1 MPQGAWRVPARIVF
15 VCAVARTKPPGVTY
29 SFIAM
34 PFCTQCGHQVTD
46 ADAFC
51 ANCGRA
57 QGVPPPFAARPVFH
71 PAGPQGDPLAGLSPR
86 TASILCYIPT
96 VGWIAAVVVLAARK
110 FKTEH
115 VVRFH
120 AFQGLYLFAAWLV
133 VQWVVHPIIAS
144 MPEHFVRADHILEG
158 ILLAVSIFMIVKVS
172 HGEAYVLPIIG
183 ELAQKS
189 AAEQ

>member
-1 MPQGAWRVPARIVF
+1 
-15 VCAVARTKPPGVTY
+15 
-29 SFIAM
+29 M

-51 ANCGRA
+51 ANCGRQQA
-57 QGVPPPFAARPVFH
+57 S
-71 PAGPQGDPLAGLSPR
+71 AGPARAPQGPPRPAPDPLAGITPR
-86 TASILCYIPT
+86 TASILCYVPT

-110 FKTEH
+110 FKNEKI
-115 VVRFH
+115 VRFH

-133 VQWVVHPIIAS
+133 VQWVIRPLMLG
-144 MPEHFVRADHILEG
+144 MPEHVIRVDHILEAV
-158 ILLAVSIFMIVKVS
+158 LLAVSVLMMVKAG
-172 HGEAYVLPIIG
+172 HDEPYVLPIIG